1 MPTFTTRPVK
11 AGLPT
16 LLEIEEAT
24 EPTESAYERSL
35 RELRLQRFKV
45 VALVSLADALVAIAE
60 QMPELIEQ
68 RRELLAVLKGSGS

>member
-35 RELRLQRFKV
+35 RELKLRRYEAI
-45 VALVSLADALVAIAE
+45 ALVSVADALTAIAE

-68 RRELLAVLKGSGS
+68 RRELLAVLKRPQP

>member
-1 MPTFTTRPVK
+1 MSTFTTRPVK

-35 RELRLQRFKV
+35 RELRLRRFEL
-45 VALVSLADALVAIAE
+45 VALVSLADALVAT
-60 QMPELIEQ
+60 PS
-68 RRELLAVLKGSGS
+68 RCRS